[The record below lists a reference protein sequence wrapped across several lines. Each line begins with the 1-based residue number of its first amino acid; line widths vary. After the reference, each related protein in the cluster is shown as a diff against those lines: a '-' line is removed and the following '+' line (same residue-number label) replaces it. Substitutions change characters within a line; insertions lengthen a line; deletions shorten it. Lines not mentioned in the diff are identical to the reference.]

1 MFLTVNHLFLIVDS
15 LLNIIRCKRTHC
27 GPKPSVGLFRH
38 GSEWGSTHEVCGND
52 PNWLTYSARTVVAGN
67 RSQSKGGLGLSAKMA
82 PQRLSWT
89 ERRRQHQRQ
98 DWTTPRRKDDHTNI
112 RFGRMTTP
120 LRTGRRQH
128 RIDDRKTT
136 PTAKVP
142 FRKALI
148 LEAKCEVCITDKRM
162 TPHQIAYE
170 NNAPACV
177 WNRYHTGWFEFSD
190 KKIEKKRWN

>member
-1 MFLTVNHLFLIVDS
+1 M
-15 LLNIIRCKRTHC
+15 
-27 GPKPSVGLFRH
+27 
-38 GSEWGSTHEVCGND
+38 
-52 PNWLTYSARTVVAGN
+52 GN

-98 DWTTPRRKDDHTNI
+98 DWTTPPRRKDDHTNI

-120 LRTGRRQH
+120 HTAGRRPH
-128 RIDDRKTT
+128 RRDDRKTT

-142 FRKALI
+142 FGKALI

-170 NNAPACV
+170 NTAPVCV
-177 WNRYHTGWFEFSD
+177 WNRYHTGWFEFPLV
-190 KKIEKKRWN
+190 KVQARWGETEWQGKVADGYV